1 MLALAFLLLIGVA
14 LIADGM
20 HFHIP
25 RAYLYSAIAFSVGV
39 EALNLLARKRGASEE
54 ADETTR
60 PAVGFAPDSATVRM
74 LVSAPSVLRM
84 IRSDDTRPDHHRKV
98 PLATWR

>member
-1 MLALAFLLLIGVA
+1 
-14 LIADGM
+14 M

-39 EALNLLARKRGASEE
+39 EALNLLARKRGVSPPERE
-54 ADETTR
+54 AVR
-60 PAVGFAPDSATVRM
+60 PAETFAPDSATVRM

-84 IRSDDTRPDHHRKV
+84 VRSGDAQSEPQPRV
-98 PLATWR
+98 PLSTWR